1 MHYNIIVKEY
11 LQQYNGSCVSD
22 TFWVRTLAEKR
33 SGATDLPNRCTG
45 PCNAEP
51 FPLCTDA
58 DRFVPLT
65 VDHLLHGFQRCHSYA
80 GKHLLKYGG

>member
-51 FPLCTDA
+51 FPYALMRIA
-58 DRFVPLT
+58 SYRS
-65 VDHLLHGFQRCHSYA
+65 LLITCCMASSGVIPMQESIC
-80 GKHLLKYGG
+80 